1 MGWHIGTSGPDAGPY
16 AQCAGLS
23 QMLIFSITANAEHV
37 GSRKDYFKLAYW
49 GIIGVQYWVTG
60 TEHPVRNGITGFTAV
75 ENTHIADG
83 SRIRT
88 RLIKKIS

>member
-37 GSRKDYFKLAYW
+37 GSRYKWTCMLK
-49 GIIGVQYWVTG
+49 IGVIILNLIIIKSQELASHYL
-60 TEHPVRNGITGFTAV
+60 NLI
-75 ENTHIADG
+75 
-83 SRIRT
+83 
-88 RLIKKIS
+88 LIKHMVV